1 MYLLLITRYI
11 AKYHLVDLSLVKT
24 GFKGQTEKS
33 LRENRASSS
42 KFRIKCTT
50 LAHQLTFPWK
60 SAVII

>member
-33 LRENRASSS
+33 LRVKQG
-42 KFRIKCTT
+42 KFFEI
-50 LAHQLTFPWK
+50 
-60 SAVII
+60 